1 MTDQP
6 PEQQPPA
13 DQDVHFEVRV
23 PSEQE
28 PGVYANVLT
37 VWHTAHEF
45 TLDFSAALPAQPTEQ
60 PDGSSQV
67 VQPCLVTSRVR
78 VPVSVVFDMIRTIN
92 ENLTRY
98 EDSFGRI
105 NPPGRPQ
112 TPPPSQ

>member
-1 MTDQP
+1 VTAQP
-6 PEQQPPA
+6 PEQQP
-13 DQDVHFEVRV
+13 DHGVHFEVRV

-28 PGVYANVLT
+28 AGVYANVLT

-45 TLDFSAALPAQPTEQ
+45 TFDFSAALPAQPAEQ
-60 PDGSSQV
+60 SDGSAQV

-98 EDSFGRI
+98 EDSFGPI
-105 NPPGRPQ
+105 NPPG
-112 TPPPSQ
+112 PPEAGPPE